1 MHNGAMLK
9 YWGPLPPLSEFL
21 GEQINGMLQNVN
33 TNHHIH
39 KNIIFFNQAGS

>member
-9 YWGPLPPLSEFL
+9 YRGPLPPLSEFL
-21 GEQINGMLQNVN
+21 GERINGMLQNVN
-33 TNHHIH
+33 TNRRIR